1 MSLIV
6 EYDKTKYKKTGQDQR
21 TTRYTRQTGL
31 IDALM
36 QINPINLVVLRELLQ
51 R

>member
-1 MSLIV
+1 M
-6 EYDKTKYKKTGQDQR
+6 TKPSTKKQSGSTHNQVP
-21 TTRYTRQTGL
+21 RQTGL